1 MVKPND
7 HKIVGSVPGLN
18 FILSHMK
25 VRVGKEF
32 HIGKE
37 EKLRTVDKN
46 SKKNISAQYE
56 RVFANRSYPK
66 ME

>member
-7 HKIVGSVPGLN
+7 HKIVASVPGLN

-37 EKLRTVDKN
+37 QKLRTVDKKFKEEYF
-46 SKKNISAQYE
+46 SSI
-56 RVFANRSYPK
+56 
-66 ME
+66 